1 MAVNIGGKG
10 KKIRYAL
17 NAVINA
23 VENIKCD
30 SLHHTT
36 GQQHES
42 GHLCKAE
49 YNLHKQTS
57 ILRDFVERAIMNSKE
72 K

>member
-1 MAVNIGGKG
+1 MTASISN
-10 KKIRYAL
+10 KKLRYAL

-23 VENIKCD
+23 VENVKCD
-30 SLHHTT
+30 SLHHTP

-49 YNLHKQTS
+49 YNLQKQAS
-57 ILRDFVERAIMNSKE
+57 ILKEFVERAIMNCKE
-72 K
+72 